1 MGKAPAGHSHAQLQA
16 PFAAAAAC
24 VALPEPE
31 PEPPPATTVTAGAA
45 AAAAA
50 AATAVEVPL
59 PPPAIMVTGP
69 GAAAAAAAA
78 AGEGWLDEADE
89 LWLPDPGAAPAS
101 TVTAAAVVPFVFEP
115 AAEASLPAP
124 ATTVTGVAAAAA
136 PLEAEPA
143 AFAAPAFGVP
153 FPSAW
158 TVTALPGALV
168 VVAARIP
175 PAVKVAELIGAAM
188 AEVALAAAATAPAG
202 DSPPAD
208 TVTAAGGAA
217 AAAAAGA
224 ADGLDD
230 GDPFSAAGIIAFV
243 LLSAPVGFP
252 AAAGEFVH
260 GIGVTLGRADL
271 PEGNTVLTGNDDD
284 APSAFLGE
292 FASAGVGVGSVR
304 VLASADASFAGASFA
319 GVSFAGVSFAGVS
332 FAGVS
337 FAGVSFAGISF
348 AAALVS
354 AAGEDLASVGTGL
367 ALVEEA
373 LASNVFDAAA
383 LVSAAGEG
391 LASTGRGLALVE
403 EALASNVFDAAAL
416 VAIGASFGLSLVFA
430 GAFSA
435 DGVASAGACCGDA
448 PVAAS
453 MGVIALLS
461 PADIMGG
468 TAPAGCAAA

>member
-24 VALPEPE
+24 VALPE

-319 GVSFAGVSFAGVS
+319 GVSFAGVSFAG
-332 FAGVS
+332 
-337 FAGVSFAGISF
+337 ISF